1 MAIYHLKVK
10 TISRKKQQN
19 VVASAAYRS
28 GESLYCERT
37 KETKYY
43 SRTVQPETHILAPSE
58 APSWVFRRQDL
69 WNEVER
75 FEKRGNSRL
84 AREVVVAIPN
94 ELSESEQRELVLTFA
109 HDTFVQQGMIADVAI
124 HRDDKNNPHAHIL
137 LTTREISQDGFVKKK
152 NRDWDKKENLL
163 AWREAWAK
171 YANLSLEKE
180 NVQER
185 IDHRSYEE
193 RGIEL
198 LPTKHIG
205 YKEHQLEKRG
215 IRTET
220 GEYNRRVQAYNQRL
234 ISLQEKRQ
242 SLVKE
247 QQKKETDS
255 ISKVE
260 ISVKGYVA
268 LHKKIELVTKQQER
282 LQDSKSKQKL
292 HSYTWLKEQ
301 IETSAYRQLEE
312 KNLHV
317 YIQEQPMELQG
328 EYSVRMYEKMKE
340 LQTEDM
346 VSLVEAVE
354 RDMVMEKAESHMKQ
368 SVTYE
373 RLQSHVVLL
382 DRWEKSMQ
390 KQQND
395 GRISDTRYVSNMNIL
410 QAQRED
416 TKQAIQWYEL
426 QAMSYLSRQGY
437 SVYLRDWKE
446 EKHPEIAIQLLEEMK
461 QSPSLSMGMIVQ
473 RVKENEVLSE
483 AEKIIRKE
491 VTIDAID
498 KRRKQLHKWKV
509 AEQKQKRSERVEHII
524 EQAKVLVKARK
535 VLVERCE
542 QELKQYPKTQGIIQS
557 LGMTENSP
565 VMSKWLSWKQ
575 AMGRDV
581 TEEESMSYVTKL
593 SLQQKEE
600 KMLQEA
606 KKVLRKE
613 VTYHNVSVAIDQL
626 QEQLT
631 NTPIKI
637 ILDEARTKRMAYELA
652 IERAGEYQ
660 KLSSK
665 WRKTSSHQYQL
676 EKLKTWLTQKGID
689 VNNLAYSLQRMKW
702 NVEKIEKEAL
712 RKERIAE
719 VQLPRIQQAKKVL
732 EEQAIRYVGETYPE
746 LKDLYTNRHLL
757 SQKERQVL
765 VQMKLWNE
773 ESGTV
778 YDFTNRHAQLQKKQD
793 KVIAQKMI
801 TEQHISRVSA
811 VVQKIAKVQRA
822 EQVLAQAEEEKKEL
836 ETKGNTF
843 KRVVLRD
850 QTLLKEYQTVQERIE
865 KAKEVLQ
872 LKQELVKEN
881 GEARQ
886 AELEELK
893 LSYHQFQ
900 EKENRLDGLL
910 EVSDILERT
919 RQKMQQEAK
928 EREYEHQQEIRR
940 QKMKHRGLEL

>member
-28 GESLYCERT
+28 GEALYCERT

-43 SRTVQPETHILAPSE
+43 SRTVKPETHILAPSE

-94 ELSESEQRELVLTFA
+94 ELSEEQQRELVLTFT

-124 HRDDKNNPHAHIL
+124 HREDKNNPHAHIL

-198 LPTKHIG
+198 LPTKHVG

-234 ISLQEKRQ
+234 ISLKEKRQ
-242 SLVKE
+242 LLVKE

-282 LQDSKSKQKL
+282 LQDNKSKQKL

-317 YIQEQPMELQG
+317 YIQEQPMGLQG

-354 RDMVMEKAESHMKQ
+354 RDMVMEKVESHLKQ

-410 QAQRED
+410 
-416 TKQAIQWYEL
+416 
-426 QAMSYLSRQGY
+426 
-437 SVYLRDWKE
+437 
-446 EKHPEIAIQLLEEMK
+446 
-461 QSPSLSMGMIVQ
+461 
-473 RVKENEVLSE
+473 
-483 AEKIIRKE
+483 
-491 VTIDAID
+491 
-498 KRRKQLHKWKV
+498 
-509 AEQKQKRSERVEHII
+509 
-524 EQAKVLVKARK
+524 
-535 VLVERCE
+535 
-542 QELKQYPKTQGIIQS
+542 
-557 LGMTENSP
+557 
-565 VMSKWLSWKQ
+565 
-575 AMGRDV
+575 
-581 TEEESMSYVTKL
+581 
-593 SLQQKEE
+593 
-600 KMLQEA
+600 
-606 KKVLRKE
+606 
-613 VTYHNVSVAIDQL
+613 
-626 QEQLT
+626 
-631 NTPIKI
+631 
-637 ILDEARTKRMAYELA
+637 
-652 IERAGEYQ
+652 
-660 KLSSK
+660 
-665 WRKTSSHQYQL
+665 
-676 EKLKTWLTQKGID
+676 
-689 VNNLAYSLQRMKW
+689 
-702 NVEKIEKEAL
+702 EAL
-712 RKERIAE
+712 I
-719 VQLPRIQQAKKVL
+719 
-732 EEQAIRYVGETYPE
+732 
-746 LKDLYTNRHLL
+746 L
-757 SQKERQVL
+757 SQ
-765 VQMKLWNE
+765 
-773 ESGTV
+773 
-778 YDFTNRHAQLQKKQD
+778 
-793 KVIAQKMI
+793 
-801 TEQHISRVSA
+801 
-811 VVQKIAKVQRA
+811 
-822 EQVLAQAEEEKKEL
+822 
-836 ETKGNTF
+836 
-843 KRVVLRD
+843 
-850 QTLLKEYQTVQERIE
+850 
-865 KAKEVLQ
+865 
-872 LKQELVKEN
+872 
-881 GEARQ
+881 
-886 AELEELK
+886 
-893 LSYHQFQ
+893 
-900 EKENRLDGLL
+900 
-910 EVSDILERT
+910 
-919 RQKMQQEAK
+919 
-928 EREYEHQQEIRR
+928 
-940 QKMKHRGLEL
+940 

>member
-58 APSWVFRRQDL
+58 APSWVFLRQDL

-94 ELSESEQRELVLTFA
+94 ELSEEQQRELVLTFT

-137 LTTREISQDGFVKKK
+137 LTTREISQDRFVKKK

-185 IDHRSYEE
+185 IDHRSYEK

-198 LPTKHIG
+198 LPTKHVG

-220 GEYNRRVQAYNQRL
+220 GEYNRRVQAYNQHL

-242 SLVKE
+242 SVVKE

-317 YIQEQPMELQG
+317 YIQEQSMELQG

-354 RDMVMEKAESHMKQ
+354 RDMVMEKVESHLKQ

-373 RLQSHVVLL
+373 RLQSHIVLL

-395 GRISDTRYVSNMNIL
+395 GRISDTRFVSNMNIL
-410 QAQRED
+410 EAQRED
-416 TKQAIQWYEL
+416 TNQAIQWYEL

-437 SVYLRDWKE
+437 SVYLHDWKE

-483 AEKIIRKE
+483 AQKIIRKK

-535 VLVERCE
+535 ILVERCE
-542 QELKQYPKTQGIIQS
+542 QELKQYPKTQRVIQS

-575 AMGRDV
+575 ETGRDV

-600 KMLQEA
+600 KILQEA
-606 KKVLRKE
+606 KQVLRKE

-702 NVEKIEKEAL
+702 NVGKIEKEAL

-719 VQLPRIQQAKKVL
+719 VQLPLIQQAKKVL

-746 LKDLYTNRHLL
+746 LKDLYTHRHLL

-778 YDFTNRHAQLQKKQD
+778 YDFVNRQGNLEDLQD
-793 KVIAQKMI
+793 KIIRKKLHVKQS
-801 TEQHISRVSA
+801 ISHVSA
-811 VVQKIAKVQRA
+811 VVQKFAKVHQA

-850 QTLLKEYQTVQERIE
+850 QTLLKEYQAVQERIE